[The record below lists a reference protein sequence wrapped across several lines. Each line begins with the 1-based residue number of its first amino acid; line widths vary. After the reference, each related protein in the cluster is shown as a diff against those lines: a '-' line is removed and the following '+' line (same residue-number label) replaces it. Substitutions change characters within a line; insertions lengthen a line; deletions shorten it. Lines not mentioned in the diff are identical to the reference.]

1 LTRYHADVGALA
13 EHILD
18 EVGKDIVLGLPL
30 GLGKANHIANEL
42 YARAAADRSIRLRI
56 FTALT
61 LEPFRATGELERR
74 FIEPLNAR
82 LYAGYPRLMYADAVR
97 DGTLPLNVE
106 VCEFFL
112 LAGRWL
118 NATLAQQ
125 NYISANYSHA
135 ARYLADRGLNVI
147 AQLVAKEGA
156 GANAR
161 LSLSCNPDITLDLL
175 PLFAEKRKR
184 GEAAL
189 VVGEV
194 NSELPFMGGD
204 ASLPAAAFDHILEAD
219 AYDFPLFGAP
229 RLPVSDADHAIG
241 LRCAALIPD
250 GGTLEIGIGSVG
262 DAVSY
267 ALCLRHQH
275 NDVFCETLLRL
286 DADPESD
293 RAVAPT
299 RLTRSMQP
307 FSIGLYGMS
316 EMFVEGFLDLYRA
329 GVLKREVEDGAILH
343 AGFFLGSRAFYRALK
358 DMPEPERDRFHMT
371 AISFVNEVYGQEDR
385 KRSARVNARFVNT
398 AMMITVLGA
407 AISDTLEDGR
417 VVSGVGGQHDL
428 VAQAFALHDARSLM
442 TLRATRQIGGQT
454 MSNVVWRYGQ
464 TTVSRHLRDIV
475 ITEYGVAD
483 LRGQTDR
490 DCIASMIAITDSR
503 FQDALVV
510 EAKRAGKIEKG
521 YKIPIPFQSNTPDRI
536 ARALRPAKAKGYF
549 SALPFGSDFTEEEQ
563 RLLPALNWLKNAS
576 ASKLSLT
583 HAALKGLFAGE
594 PNELDRAAIARL
606 ALPRPRTLKEG
617 LLRALVLYALSN
629 RDRLGT

>member
-1 LTRYHADVGALA
+1 MTRYHADVGTLA
-13 EHILD
+13 DHILH

-42 YARAAADRSIRLRI
+42 YARASADRTIRLRI
-56 FTALT
+56 YTALT
-61 LEPFRATGELERR
+61 LEPPRATSEIERR
-74 FIEPLNAR
+74 FIEPLNKR
-82 LYAGYPRLMYADAVR
+82 LFAGYPRLMYADAVLN
-97 DGTLPLNVE
+97 GTLPPNIE
-106 VCEFFL
+106 VFEFFL

-118 NATLAQQ
+118 DAKLAQQ

-147 AQLVAKEGA
+147 AQLVTKRGSGAKA
-156 GANAR
+156 Q

-194 NSELPFMGGD
+194 NSQLPFMGGD
-204 ASLPAAAFDHILEAD
+204 ASLSAATFDHILEAD
-219 AYDFPLFGAP
+219 AYDFPLFGTP
-229 RLPVSDADHAIG
+229 RLSVSDADHAIG
-241 LRCAALIPD
+241 LHCAALIPD

-262 DAVSY
+262 DAVTY

-275 NDVFCETLLRL
+275 SDVFCETLQRL
-286 DADPESD
+286 DSDPGSD
-293 RAVAPT
+293 RAVTPT
-299 RLTRSMQP
+299 RLARSMQP
-307 FSIGLYGMS
+307 FSTGVYGMS

-329 GVLKREVEDGAILH
+329 GILKREVEDGAILH

-358 DMPEPERDRFHMT
+358 EMPKSERDRFHMT

-398 AMMITVLGA
+398 AMMVTALGA

-428 VAQAFALHDARSLM
+428 VTQAFALDGARSLM
-442 TLRATRQIGGQT
+442 TLRATRQSAGRAI
-454 MSNVVWRYGQ
+454 SNVVWRYGQ

-475 ITEYGVAD
+475 VTEYGVAD

-490 DCIASMIAITDSR
+490 DCIAAMIAIADSR
-503 FQDALVV
+503 FQHALVA
-510 EAKRAGKIEKG
+510 EAKIAGKIEKS
-521 YKIPIPFQSNTPDRI
+521 YRIPTRFQSNIPDRI
-536 ARALRPAKAKGYF
+536 ARALEPAKAKGYF
-549 SALPFGSDFTEEEQ
+549 GALPFGSDLTEEEQ

-576 ASKLSLT
+576 ASKLSLA
-583 HAALKGLFAGE
+583 HAALKGLFAVE
-594 PNELDRAAIARL
+594 PTELDRAAIARL
-606 ALPRPRTLKEG
+606 GLAHPRTLKEG

-629 RDRLGT
+629 VTD